1 MWTFHLPT
9 KIHFGLNV
17 AASLSELPE
26 IRGRRVAIVSDS
38 VVCNIPEIRRLIEK
52 TAPAVLFD
60 KVRPNPTTVNVDEFA
75 QLLRESQAETVLAI
89 GGGSSMDTAKAAAN
103 LAVTTDASIRAYH
116 SEGKQFSQK
125 PIPVV
130 AVPTTAG
137 TGAEVTSIAVLDD
150 EEKNFKSPMS
160 SPFFY
165 PVCAAVDPAL
175 TFSLPIYATA
185 ATALDALSHAIEGY
199 WSKQRQPICDAL
211 AKEAARIIFAH
222 LSEVYDNP
230 KSAIGREALSYA
242 ALTAGIA
249 FHLPKNAMI
258 HACSFPLSNRL
269 HLSHGAA
276 CAFTMEEAIR
286 FNAPAM
292 NGRMEEFAKHC
303 GFDEIETMIQT
314 IASLKRRGGLP
325 CTWREAGI
333 DSSLAETLI
342 RESFHPLMNNNPRP
356 VTENDLRKIYAK
368 FDEQ

>member
-9 KIHFGLNV
+9 KIHFGLNA
-17 AASLSELPE
+17 AASISELPE
-26 IRGRRVAIVSDS
+26 ICGRRVVIVTDS
-38 VVCNIPEIRRLIEK
+38 VVRSVSEIQQLIEK
-52 TAPAVLFD
+52 TAPSAVFD
-60 KVRPNPTTVNVDEFA
+60 KVRPNPTVANVDELTR
-75 QLLRESQAETVLAI
+75 LLRENNAETVLAI

-116 SEGKQFSQK
+116 SEGKTFSQK

-130 AVPTTAG
+130 TIPTTAG
-137 TGAEVTSIAVLDD
+137 TGSEVTPIAVLDD
-150 EEKNFKSPMS
+150 EEKIFKSPMS
-160 SPFFY
+160 SPSFY
-165 PVCAAVDPAL
+165 PVCAVVDPAL
-175 TFSLPIYATA
+175 TFSLPIHVTA
-185 ATALDALSHAIEGY
+185 ATVLDALSHAIEGY
-199 WSKQRQPICDAL
+199 WSKQHQPICDTL

-222 LSEVYDNP
+222 LPEVYDNP
-230 KSAIGREALSYA
+230 KSAAGRKALSYA

-292 NGRMEEFAKHC
+292 NGRMEEFAKFC

-314 IASLKRRGGLP
+314 IAFLKRRGGLP
-325 CTWREAGI
+325 CTLQEAGI
-333 DSSLAETLI
+333 DSSLTETLI

-356 VTENDLRKIYAK
+356 VTEEDLRKIYTKLEAR
-368 FDEQ
+368 